1 MMRILFLLLFCLMNG
16 AFLFA
21 QKQTVFTFL
30 HDDST
35 IKAKYLTEA
44 KLTSQQTVAGL
55 QGSYVKEYK
64 KIYQDRLEN
73 VSEIVNSSRSITDDK
88 AHPYLQ
94 AVLQKIVS
102 ANPTLQPL
110 KLRVF
115 FTRDWWPNAY
125 SMGDGTIVVNAG
137 LFIFLKNEGELAFT
151 LCHELAHFYLN
162 HGNQA
167 IEKYVETVNDK
178 SFQDELKKLS
188 KEEYR
193 VNERLQKLSKGV
205 VFNSRRH
212 NREKEAEADRQGFSF
227 FKNTGYNALAAK
239 TCLQM
244 LGKIDDSLLYKPVDL
259 QQLFDFPE
267 QPFNNK
273 WVRKESSI
281 FSQIGKDD
289 GTISQRE
296 KDSLKTHPDCEKR
309 LTLLS
314 DSITRYV
321 ANKPDFKVDSNK
333 FFSLKNI
340 FAAEINEETFKT
352 NNLSRNLYFSLQQLQ
367 LKDLAALAHNSVLR
381 CLLQLYEDQQ
391 EHTFGK
397 AVDTENKFFPA
408 DYNLLLRMLS
418 RIRLDELAAITKAY
432 AAKHN
437 ATMQVYP
444 EWQKQ
449 MQKVNHLNP

>member
-1 MMRILFLLLFCLMNG
+1 
-16 AFLFA
+16 
-21 QKQTVFTFL
+21 
-30 HDDST
+30 
-35 IKAKYLTEA
+35 
-44 KLTSQQTVAGL
+44 
-55 QGSYVKEYK
+55 
-64 KIYQDRLEN
+64 
-73 VSEIVNSSRSITDDK
+73 
-88 AHPYLQ
+88 
-94 AVLQKIVS
+94 
-102 ANPTLQPL
+102 
-110 KLRVF
+110 
-115 FTRDWWPNAY
+115 
-125 SMGDGTIVVNAG
+125 
-137 LFIFLKNEGELAFT
+137 
-151 LCHELAHFYLN
+151 
-162 HGNQA
+162 
-167 IEKYVETVNDK
+167 
-178 SFQDELKKLS
+178 
-188 KEEYR
+188 
-193 VNERLQKLSKGV
+193 
-205 VFNSRRH
+205 
-212 NREKEAEADRQGFSF
+212 
-227 FKNTGYNALAAK
+227 
-239 TCLQM
+239 M

-314 DSITRYV
+314 DSITRY
-321 ANKPDFKVDSNK
+321 ATNKPDFKVDSNK

-367 LKDLAALAHNSVLR
+367 LKDLTPLARNSILR

-418 RIRLDELAAITKAY
+418 RIRLDELAALTKAY